1 MKTTLQTNWTVRDIT
16 QGFIYNEFKGRA
28 LYGLNGR
35 LKIQPR
41 FQRNYIY
48 NDGRRDTAVIQSL
61 LNGLP
66 LGLFYFIQNPD
77 GRLQILDGQQRITS
91 FGRFINGQFPII
103 YNGQTQ
109 YFDTLPEGAKRRI
122 LFAPL
127 TVYICQGEEAELA
140 EWYRAVNTPGIPLK
154 QQEWRNALY
163 SGPFVTAAKAVFSD
177 TRNPQINKW
186 APYIKGKPERQDFL
200 ERALQWLADAKGI
213 SVEQYM
219 NQHRNDPDISEL
231 LTYFN
236 TVIDRVSSLFEMTDR
251 MRGVEWGR
259 LYETYHRV
267 PYDRKSLNRLAR
279 RLLGDESVRSK
290 KNIYEYLLSRRRP
303 ELLDIRIFDAA
314 VKRAAYRRQT
324 LRARKKRISNCPLCA
339 IGPGPNRRRIYRPDE
354 MEADHVTAWSR
365 GGPSTLDNCRMLCVT
380 HNRAKGNR

>member
-35 LKIQPR
+35 LTIQPR

-48 NDGRRDTAVIQSL
+48 NDGRRDTAVVQSL
-61 LNGLP
+61 PNGLP

-103 YNGQTQ
+103 CNGQTH

-127 TVYICQGEEAELA
+127 TVYICQGDEAELA
-140 EWYRAVNTPGIPLK
+140 EWYRAVNTPGVPLK
-154 QQEWRNALY
+154 KQELRNARY

-186 APYIKGKPERQDFL
+186 APYIKGKP
-200 ERALQWLADAKGI
+200 
-213 SVEQYM
+213 
-219 NQHRNDPDISEL
+219 
-231 LTYFN
+231 
-236 TVIDRVSSLFEMTDR
+236 
-251 MRGVEWGR
+251 
-259 LYETYHRV
+259 
-267 PYDRKSLNRLAR
+267 
-279 RLLGDESVRSK
+279 
-290 KNIYEYLLSRRRP
+290 
-303 ELLDIRIFDAA
+303 
-314 VKRAAYRRQT
+314 
-324 LRARKKRISNCPLCA
+324 
-339 IGPGPNRRRIYRPDE
+339 
-354 MEADHVTAWSR
+354 
-365 GGPSTLDNCRMLCVT
+365 
-380 HNRAKGNR
+380 